1 MKKFEII
8 AILILVTLRLL
19 QIVITLLFDIEIPLA
34 SYYFNKILYFG
45 LAYFL
50 IRYLYS
56 GNKKQVN

>member
-8 AILILVTLRLL
+8 AILILVALRLF
-19 QIVITLLFDIEIPLA
+19 QIIITSLFKIEIPLA

-50 IRYLYS
+50 LRYLYS
-56 GNKKQVN
+56 GNKKRVN